1 MSRRKYKKKK
11 EEETK
16 VNIEKVNIE
25 IDYDKLAESIV
36 KSKEIAKEKEQIK
49 VKELQEIEEKAKKEE
64 KRKKIGFW
72 EAIKFF
78 RKLHK
83 GEIDTKGEATPMIM
97 PMFTSLM
104 ALVFSIIFNILSLL
118 FFIGI
123 VLFAIFEMSWQT
135 NQIITNISVLLLFLA
150 IDIILYVIS
159 FMMKIV
165 SNDIEKTKDKH
176 YVLSVFSALAGFG
189 ALIVSIIALLK

>member
-36 KSKEIAKEKEQIK
+36 KAQDIVNKEQK
-49 VKELQEIEEKAKKEE
+49 KATEIELLEEKTKKEE

-135 NQIITNISVLLLFLA
+135 NQIITNISVLLLFLV
-150 IDIILYVIS
+150 INIILYVIS

>member
-11 EEETK
+11 EETK

-25 IDYDKLAESIV
+25 INYDKLAESIV

-49 VKELQEIEEKAKKEE
+49 VKELQELEEKAKKEE

-97 PMFTSLM
+97 PMLTSLM
-104 ALVFSIIFNILSLL
+104 AFVFSIIFNILSLL

-135 NQIITNISVLLLFLA
+135 NQIITNISVLFLFLV

-159 FMMKIV
+159 FMMRV
-165 SNDIEKTKDKH
+165 VGNDIEKTKDKH
-176 YVLSVFSALAGFG
+176 YVLALFSALVGFV
-189 ALIVSIIALLK
+189 ALIVSMVALFK

>member
-11 EEETK
+11 EETK

-36 KSKEIAKEKEQIK
+36 KAQDIVNKEQKKATEI
-49 VKELQEIEEKAKKEE
+49 ELLEEKAKKKE

-72 EAIKFF
+72 ETLKIFY
-78 RKLHK
+78 KLHK
-83 GEIDTKGEATPMIM
+83 GEIDTKGEATPMVM

-104 ALVFSIIFNILSLL
+104 AKIFSTIFELVSILLFISVVLFSILEMSWGLNQILPNIAVLL
-118 FFIGI
+118 I
-123 VLFAIFEMSWQT
+123 VLFVDSI
-135 NQIITNISVLLLFLA
+135 LF
-150 IDIILYVIS
+150 VIS
-159 FMMKIV
+159 FMMRV
-165 SNDIEKTKDKH
+165 VGNDIEKTKDKH

-189 ALIVSIIALLK
+189 ALIVSIIALIK